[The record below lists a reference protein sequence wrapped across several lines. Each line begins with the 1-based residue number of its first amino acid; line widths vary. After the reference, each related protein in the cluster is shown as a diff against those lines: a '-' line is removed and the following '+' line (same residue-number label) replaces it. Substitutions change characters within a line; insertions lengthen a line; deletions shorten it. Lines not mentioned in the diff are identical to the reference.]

1 MVWFLGVTE
10 QDVLFYGNSLFSSD
24 ITRAMGIENT
34 IKGKAIQVRTPFT
47 SLV

>member
-1 MVWFLGVTE
+1 MDG

-34 IKGKAIQVRTPFT
+34 IKGKALQVHTPFT
-47 SLV
+47 SLTSP